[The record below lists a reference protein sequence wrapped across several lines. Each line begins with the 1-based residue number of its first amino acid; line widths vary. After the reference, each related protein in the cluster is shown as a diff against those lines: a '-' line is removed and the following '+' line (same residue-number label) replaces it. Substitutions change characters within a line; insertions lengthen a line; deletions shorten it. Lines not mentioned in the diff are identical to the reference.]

1 MINKIEV
8 LAADVDMTL
17 SAKSSPLP
25 EITIQALKELHKRNV
40 KIGLATG
47 REITEAEKTKGMFW
61 TLGFEFDFI
70 IGMNGGMIY
79 DRNLNKTFTMDML
92 SVEEMKEILTFLM
105 PIIEEN
111 KVSVNVEGN
120 QLHNVMNI
128 NNHLLDMS
136 KRRNIPLIDKTGDID
151 GFCEKPVY
159 KFLFRTDSKTTQLIR
174 NNVEEH
180 YKGKYQ
186 TIETFPGTIELMYSG
201 FSKGRGLEMYCEWN
215 QINLEHTIAF
225 GDNENDNSLLL
236 TSGWGVC
243 LKDGNPNTKAL
254 ADDITDYNCLEGGV
268 GHYIFDH
275 ILNNKDVKF

>member
-1 MINKIEV
+1 MIQKIEA

-17 SAKSSPLP
+17 SSKGSPLP
-25 EITIQALKELHKRNV
+25 KITIQALKELHDKNV

-47 REITEAEKTKGMFW
+47 REITETEKTKGIFW
-61 TLGFEFDFI
+61 NLGFEFDFI

-79 DRNLNKTFTMDML
+79 DRNLNKSFTMDML
-92 SVEEMKEILTFLM
+92 SVKEMKEVLTFLM
-105 PIIEEN
+105 PIILEK

-120 QLHNVMNI
+120 QLRNVMNI
-128 NNHLLDMS
+128 SDDLLDMA
-136 KRRNIPLIDKTGDID
+136 KRKNILLIDKTGDID
-151 GFCEKPVY
+151 GFCEKPIY
-159 KFLFRTDSKTTQLIR
+159 KFLFRTDPETTQLIR
-174 NNVEEH
+174 DQVEEQ

-186 TIETFPGTIELMYSG
+186 TIETFPGTIELMY
-201 FSKGRGLEMYCEWN
+201 N
-215 QINLEHTIAF
+215 TIAF

-254 ADDITDYNCLEGGV
+254 ADDITDYDCLDGGV